1 MTIMLAGG
9 MTIAA
14 PSMLPQAA
22 AAGQLY
28 VSAENAQF
36 GNFFGGAQIVEII
49 VRDPNRADTEV
60 AEAEPT
66 VRVDNHLL
74 RMAQGADG
82 FWYAYIGSDTHV
94 TAANTAD
101 NFLNFGTD
109 GTTIGHNLGTD
120 GNNALTSN
128 LLTNYAS
135 SIFTAD
141 STHTEVIQNA
151 PVLSDYNNTDNTRG
165 DGLDAAFNKQINTD
179 GTSTVGQ
186 IGVNQSQWP
195 FIQTFDFTQED
206 FDIILEQP
214 GVDEVVTLEY
224 NNNDLDDFASLSL
237 DRNSAPQGS
246 EVHMAIVDQ
255 QLNID
260 PTNEDVVV
268 FYVTSSSTTAGVS
281 FTNGTTSIADTN
293 RAATATSDYAFKA
306 YDNYFGDNGKLIIDY
321 DAASSGTNV
330 LVNANST
337 DDPMANAY
345 LVFYEDADN
354 TGTWSNVSDD
364 DEANLEVNK
373 LGARGTTATFDYNDE
388 SQSLVIANDFGVID
402 MDETSVGDEWNSG
415 EVLIVT
421 LTDQDLNRNTLND
434 EDLKVSGTFNGT
446 ATLVP
451 ALKIGNP
458 VVVVVNATDATTATE
473 YVAGAESVSD
483 FSSVATYHSDLNDD
497 ISATF
502 AVQLGYTYADIDAID
517 TDHTFFNW
525 DFSSFGTVT
534 SVGLNCGDASTAA
547 IASGTTAKGFAEITL
562 DANCAAGDVMEATVI
577 STPTAPSGTVFP
589 VQDPTFVAD
598 VMTFGDRTNNA
609 IYRLELEETGF
620 NTSEFVGE
628 IEYIMLNQL
637 NNDQD
642 TTYSGL
648 STISDEITIIVH
660 EDLTDEDSPR
670 VNYFDK
676 GADGV
681 DTQISDQ
688 VEAPSH
694 SGVVSLDAD
703 NYKTADTV
711 VVTLDDQDM
720 NTDSDL
726 IDVYVTQSDNKVGD
740 STHVGDQDHVMDITF
755 DDSLW
760 TGLQATGF
768 TLVETDVDSGLFVG
782 SFQIPA
788 GQTGK
793 DIEVNY
799 NDHRDASG
807 ETIEVGDGAAVNAN
821 TGSVAFDRSV
831 YPVPFG
837 NSSSDT
843 RFAIHSAAAHDIT
856 VSGSEV
862 SNALA
867 VGNVT
872 VHVRVTDA
880 DYDVSASGEDK
891 INDTTV
897 EIKLIRGSNST
908 VINVVGNA
916 DIPIYEVSPNSGVFE
931 WDQQVGFADGPTTDC
946 PAAFA
951 GKGSGGNQA
960 CVLQGDIITV
970 TYTDVSDAS
979 GQSQTVTDSATFD
992 LRNGVLQS
1000 DKSVYLI
1007 GSDMILTLIEPDF
1020 DRDNDTAESY
1030 TLDLIEFNGCTEV

>member
-1 MTIMLAGG
+1 MNNEIGRKLTSLTLMTIMLAGG
-9 MTIAA
+9 MVIAA
-14 PSMLPQAA
+14 PSMVPEAA

-36 GNFFGGAQIVEII
+36 GNFFGGAQIVEVI

-60 AEAEPT
+60 SEAEPT
-66 VRVDNHLL
+66 VRVDNQLL
-74 RMAQGADG
+74 RMTQGADG

-109 GTTIGHNLGTD
+109 GTTIGANLGTD
-120 GNNALTSN
+120 GNNALISNVLTSSA
-128 LLTNYAS
+128 T

-141 STHTEVIQNA
+141 TANTEVIINF

-165 DGLDAAFNKQINTD
+165 DGLVAADNKQINTD

-224 NNNDLDDFASLSL
+224 NNNDLDDFSSLTL
-237 DRNSAPQGS
+237 DRSSAPHGA
-246 EVHMAIVDQ
+246 EVHLAIVDQ

-268 FYVTSSSTTAGVS
+268 FYVTSSASTSTVA
-281 FTNGTTSIADTN
+281 FTNGSSSISSLN
-293 RAATATSDYAFKA
+293 QVSGEYSHATKA
-306 YDNYFGDNGKLIIDY
+306 YDNYFGDNGKLAINYNTAGAATAAII
-321 DAASSGTNV
+321 
-330 LVNANST
+330 NANST
-337 DDPMANAY
+337 DDPLANAY

-354 TGTWSNVSDD
+354 TGTWSNISDN

-373 LGARGTTATFDYNDE
+373 LGKRGTTATFDYND
-388 SQSLVIANDFGVID
+388 SPQSLVIANDFGVID

-415 EVLIVT
+415 EVLTVT
-421 LTDQDLNRNTLND
+421 LTDQDLNKNTLND
-434 EDLKVSGTFNGT
+434 EDLKVSGTFNKT

-451 ALKIGNP
+451 ALIIGNP
-458 VVVVVNATDATTATE
+458 VSVAVNTTSATQATE
-473 YVAGAESVSD
+473 YVAGASAVSD
-483 FSSVATYHSDLNDD
+483 FSKVATYHSDLNDD

-547 IASGTTAKGFAEITL
+547 IASGTTAAGLAEITM
-562 DANCAAGDVMEATVI
+562 DANCVATDDMEATVI
-577 STPTAPSGTVFP
+577 STPTAPTGTVFP
-589 VQDPTFVAD
+589 VQGATFVAD
-598 VMTFGDRTNNA
+598 VFSFGDRTNNA
-609 IYRLELEETGF
+609 IYRLQLEETGF
-620 NTSEFVGE
+620 NTGVFAGE

-642 TTYSGL
+642 ATYSGL
-648 STISDEITIIVH
+648 STVSDEITIIVH

-670 VNYFDK
+670 INYFDL

-681 DTQISDQ
+681 DTQVSDQ

-694 SGVVSLDAD
+694 SGVVSFDSE

-711 VVTLDDQDM
+711 VVTLDDQDL

-740 STHVGDQDHVMDITF
+740 SSHVGDRDHIMDVTF
-755 DDSLW
+755 DDTLW
-760 TGLQATGF
+760 TGLQGTGF
-768 TLVETDVDSGLFVG
+768 TLVETDLDSGLFVG
-782 SFQIPA
+782 SFQIPS

-821 TGSVAFDRSV
+821 TGSVSFDRSV

-837 NSSSDT
+837 NSTADT
-843 RFAIHSAAAHDIT
+843 RFALHASAGNEIS
-856 VSGSEV
+856 SGAE
-862 SNALA
+862 NALA

-897 EIKLIRGSNST
+897 EIKLVRGSNST
-908 VINVVGNA
+908 TVNVVGNS

-931 WDQQVGFADGPTTDC
+931 WEST
-946 PAAFA
+946 
-951 GKGSGGNQA
+951 NR
-960 CVLQGDIITV
+960 I
-970 TYTDVSDAS
+970 
-979 GQSQTVTDSATFD
+979 
-992 LRNGVLQS
+992 LRWSN
-1000 DKSVYLI
+1000 Y
-1007 GSDMILTLIEPDF
+1007 
-1020 DRDNDTAESY
+1020 
-1030 TLDLIEFNGCTEV
+1030 